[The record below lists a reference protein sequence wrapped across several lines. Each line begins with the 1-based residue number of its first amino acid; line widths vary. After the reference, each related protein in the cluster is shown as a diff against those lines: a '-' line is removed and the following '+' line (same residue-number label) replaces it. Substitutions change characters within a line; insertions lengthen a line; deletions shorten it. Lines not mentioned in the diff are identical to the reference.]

1 MWIQLRV
8 VYFSPQNLILFNN
21 ELNAVFP
28 SNFPLVIRQGSS
40 KATKPS
46 SADDVSQHF
55 VAFRPFKTSLRRLYK
70 SLDFKRPKSHETPT
84 VIDTDH
90 R

>member
-1 MWIQLRV
+1 MI
-8 VYFSPQNLILFNN
+8 NN
-21 ELNAVFP
+21 KINAVLP

-46 SADDVSQHF
+46 SADDVSQHLA
-55 VAFRPFKTSLRRLYK
+55 AFRPFKTSLKRLYK
-70 SLDFKRPKSHETPT
+70 SLDFKRPKS
-84 VIDTDH
+84 

>member
-21 ELNAVFP
+21 EINAVFP

-46 SADDVSQHF
+46 SADDVSQHL
-55 VAFRPFKTSLRRLYK
+55 AA
-70 SLDFKRPKSHETPT
+70 
-84 VIDTDH
+84 
-90 R
+90 